1 MVSTSASVSWRLF
14 GGQHTISTVR
24 AALRPS
30 WPTMAA
36 RMPSMSDVSA
46 ITAAMPITMPRM
58 VSRLRTRLARSA
70 EPVS

>member
-1 MVSTSASVSWRLF
+1 
-14 GGQHTISTVR
+14 
-24 AALRPS
+24 
-30 WPTMAA
+30 MAA
-36 RMPSMSDVSA
+36 RMPAMSDVSA